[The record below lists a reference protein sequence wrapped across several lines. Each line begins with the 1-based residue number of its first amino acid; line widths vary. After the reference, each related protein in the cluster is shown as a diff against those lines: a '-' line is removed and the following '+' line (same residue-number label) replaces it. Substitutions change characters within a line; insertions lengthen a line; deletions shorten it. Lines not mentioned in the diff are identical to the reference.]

1 MTIDLPYGH
10 EFKGLNSSHPKH
22 IHICLQL
29 ENNILGSLDK
39 HITHLSGLN
48 DLVTLGG
55 SKSCVN
61 ISSSTRNG

>member
-1 MTIDLPYGH
+1 MTLDLQYGQ
-10 EFKGLNSSHPKH
+10 EFKGLISSHSKH

-48 DLVTLGG
+48 DLDSLGG

-61 ISSSTRNG
+61 ISSSSLN